1 MAYRRRSSVSR
12 TRRATRGNT
21 RRAVGRRAYTPRR
34 TRSATRSYSN
44 RQQTVRLVI
53 ESGPSS
59 LVQRPDGLM
68 AAVTQPTD
76 GKAKF

>member
-1 MAYRRRSSVSR
+1 MAYRRRSGVAR
-12 TRRATRGNT
+12 TRRIFRGDT
-21 RRAVGRRAYTPRR
+21 RRAVRRRAPAPRR
-34 TRSATRSYSN
+34 ARSATRSYSN

-53 ESGPSS
+53 ESGPPS

-68 AAVTQPTD
+68 ASVVQPAD

>member
-21 RRAVGRRAYTPRR
+21 RRAVGRRAHTPRR
-34 TRSATRSYSN
+34 TRSTARGYSS

>member
-1 MAYRRRSSVSR
+1 MAYRSRRSTTR
-12 TRRATRGNT
+12 TRRTSRGYT
-21 RRAVGRRAYTPRR
+21 RRAPARRAYAPRR
-34 TRSATRSYSN
+34 ARAASRSYGN

-68 AAVTQPTD
+68 ASVVQPTD
-76 GKAKF
+76 GRAKF

>member
-1 MAYRRRSSVSR
+1 MAYRRRSSTTR
-12 TRRATRGNT
+12 TRRATRGYT
-21 RRAVGRRAYTPRR
+21 RRASTRRAYAPRR
-34 TRSATRSYSN
+34 ARSATRSYSN

-68 AAVTQPTD
+68 AAVVQPAD

>member
-1 MAYRRRSSVSR
+1 MAYRRRSGVAR
-12 TRRATRGNT
+12 TRRTSRGYT
-21 RRAVGRRAYTPRR
+21 RRASTRRAYAPRR
-34 TRSATRSYSN
+34 ARSATRSYSS

-68 AAVTQPTD
+68 AAVVQPAD